1 MVMEAKRI
9 ILNFEEQVYCDE
21 SRVWY
26 ILDYQVTPII
36 RDVIADVVK
45 NLKCREGWNL
55 YVNDV
60 LAPDWTLSSVIY
72 SENDI
77 VKLIRTKNPI
87 PLNKDSNG
95 PTQPCKQDIPVRD
108 TQLVEAKVVNESKA
122 TTETL
127 TNEQKPLKINNNF
140 KRKYFDTTPTH
151 KDRYTNRSKV
161 YVSPVL
167 PKNVPVANALKT
179 AVKETLT
186 YNSPIQSNVE
196 RSSNCKTVTDSFHK
210 ARIFLDK
217 VTTILNRNS
226 TNPQVDSDCDSS
238 MASASSENDSDKR
251 VVKKLKMDPKSNLS
265 NSLSLPAATGKILI
279 KPAPSS
285 SSDSESEP
293 ETNGNQPL
301 NDKKESSSSDSEDDT
316 QNQSQSILKTKP
328 SFPPKKESSDDSTE
342 EESDEESDEE
352 NNKEENVIE
361 KNIQPKKMDS
371 DSSSESDSDNED
383 NKEENIIEKNIQPK
397 KMEGDSSSEN
407 DSDFDKRIKTIASKI
422 CAIKKD
428 SDDDE
433 SSEWSEEDTKSTF
446 TTKGDSKPFSEVVEQ
461 KSVIKDYNNC
471 ANLEGTPR
479 VADKLAFKMLDLN
492 ESYCPVISE
501 YKEGV
506 ITEYNCLSQRIVV
519 KLLPQFQNA
528 MQKSGKFEMDDSYTS
543 DVI

>member
-1 MVMEAKRI
+1 MEAKRI

-26 ILDYQVTPII
+26 ILDYQVTPFV
-36 RDVIADVVK
+36 RDVISDVVK
-45 NLKCREGWNL
+45 NLKCHEGWNL

-60 LAPDWTLSSVIY
+60 LAPEWTLSSVIY

-77 VKLIRTKNPI
+77 VKLIRTENPI
-87 PLNKDSNG
+87 PNKDST
-95 PTQPCKQDIPVRD
+95 TQSTEQDITVKD
-108 TQLVEAKVVNESKA
+108 THLVEAKVVNESTA

-140 KRKYFDTTPTH
+140 KRKYLDTTPTH

-161 YVSPVL
+161 YVSPVQVL
-167 PKNVPVANALKT
+167 PKNLPVANALKT

-186 YNSPIQSNVE
+186 YSSPIKSNIE
-196 RSSNCKTVTDSFHK
+196 RSSNCKIVTDSFHK
-210 ARIFLDK
+210 ATMFLDK

-238 MASASSENDSDKR
+238 MTSSSSENDSSRR

-265 NSLSLPAATGKILI
+265 NSLSLPAATGKIFI

-316 QNQSQSILKTKP
+316 QNQSQSIHETKP
-328 SFPPKKESSDDSTE
+328 SFPSKKESSDDSTE
-342 EESDEESDEE
+342 DESDEESDEE
-352 NNKEENVIE
+352 DSKEKNVIK
-361 KNIQPKKMDS
+361 KNIQPKKMES
-371 DSSSESDSDNED
+371 DSSSESDSDKD
-383 NKEENIIEKNIQPK
+383 K
-397 KMEGDSSSEN
+397 KS
-407 DSDFDKRIKTIASKI
+407 KTIASKNWV
-422 CAIKKD
+422 IKKD
-428 SDDDE
+428 SDE
-433 SSEWSEEDTKSTF
+433 SSEFSEEDTKSTPK
-446 TTKGDSKPFSEVVEQ
+446 TLSEVVEQ

-543 DVI
+543 DVIELNLKQLIEPKLI

>member
-95 PTQPCKQDIPVRD
+95 PTQSCKQDIPVRD
-108 TQLVEAKVVNESKA
+108 TQLVEAKVVDESKA

-167 PKNVPVANALKT
+167 PKNAPVANALKT

-186 YNSPIQSNVE
+186 YNSPIQSNIE

-217 VTTILNRNS
+217 VTTILNSNS

-238 MASASSENDSDKR
+238 MASASSESDSDKR
-251 VVKKLKMDPKSNLS
+251 VVKKLKTDPKSNLS

-285 SSDSESEP
+285 SSDSESNP

-316 QNQSQSILKTKP
+316 QNQSQSIHETKP

-352 NNKEENVIE
+352 DNKEENVIK
-361 KNIQPKKMDS
+361 KNIQSKKMES
-371 DSSSESDSDNED
+371 DSSSESDSDND
-383 NKEENIIEKNIQPK
+383 K
-397 KMEGDSSSEN
+397 KS
-407 DSDFDKRIKTIASKI
+407 KTIASKI

-543 DVI
+543 DVIELNLKQLIEPKLIT